1 MVDVNLD
8 PSKDTISLAAVT
20 WMMNLFGPEMMYT
33 PWNYHAD
40 FLTCFS
46 NHGRK
51 CHFFHLKDYSD
62 LVDSRYVAQYAAIT
76 MMTLLTS

>member
-8 PSKDTISLAAVT
+8 PSQDTVSLAAVT

-40 FLTCFS
+40 FLTS
-46 NHGRK
+46 VTMEENVT
-51 CHFFHLKDYSD
+51 FF
-62 LVDSRYVAQYAAIT
+62 I
-76 MMTLLTS
+76 